1 MGCSHLDSRWVVEST
16 AGDAG
21 NSYEWL
27 ANTAFG
33 GAPEAFA
40 IMDSLAPETPTGSD
54 GTLALLGPARMDMN
68 TLGMRQGG
76 FLFPVPVAFG
86 GTEQGHLARAALEGI
101 AYAVK
106 ANLEQVEDV
115 SGATTSGVSLGGGM
129 TKTRSFPRILA
140 DVLGREVQTSTVPNV
155 SALGA
160 FACASAAIGDRSTLA
175 EAAVF
180 PMETVEP
187 DQASAAEYK
196 EYYGRWLQ
204 ASDHLSQI
212 PL

>member
-1 MGCSHLDSRWVVEST
+1 MLNRW
-16 AGDAG
+16 
-21 NSYEWL
+21 NFL
-27 ANTAFG
+27 K
-33 GAPEAFA
+33 
-40 IMDSLAPETPTGSD
+40 TG
-54 GTLALLGPARMDMN
+54 
-68 TLGMRQGG
+68 
-76 FLFPVPVAFG
+76 FY
-86 GTEQGHLARAALEGI
+86 EGI
-101 AYAVK
+101 
-106 ANLEQVEDV
+106 NLEQVEDV